1 MGTFIENE
9 HRYLKK
15 ILNILI
21 FLHNMTCNSSMP
33 RFSLSVKV
41 VDKNFHYISDY
52 PSTLKISVL
61 AFISDFTTLKKIF
74 IISVGSTLQYF
85 IIDSKIN

>member
-9 HRYLKK
+9 HRYSNK
-15 ILNILI
+15 ILYIFM
-21 FLHNMTCNSSMP
+21 FLHNMTCKSSIHK
-33 RFSLSVKV
+33 FFLSGKV
-41 VDKNFHYISDY
+41 VDKNCHYISDY